1 MALAETLRRPHI
13 LRYLSLSLPTNF
25 TATAS
30 ALALE
35 AAGCELGGISK
46 HTHTHGHT
54 LNTKYLF
61 ISSSYLSCAL
71 HLFLSLLLLLCVC
84 VCVWHVCAILCFCLC
99 LAGSFQAA
107 FHVHTNV
114 CGCFKCFYCPLLR
127 VKFCHCPALF
137 IALPFTSPLFCV

>member
-1 MALAETLRRPHI
+1 MALAEALRRPHI

-46 HTHTHGHT
+46 HTHTWHTHGHT

-84 VCVWHVCAILCFCLC
+84 VCGMFA
-99 LAGSFQAA
+99 
-107 FHVHTNV
+107 
-114 CGCFKCFYCPLLR
+114 P
-127 VKFCHCPALF
+127 
-137 IALPFTSPLFCV
+137 FCVFVYV

>member
-1 MALAETLRRPHI
+1 MAQGDSMALAETLRRPHI

-46 HTHTHGHT
+46 HTPSLVHTHGHT

-71 HLFLSLLLLLCVC
+71 HLFLSLLLLCVFVC
-84 VCVWHVCAILCFCLC
+84 VCLCVACLRHFVFLFMFSRVISSGISC
-99 LAGSFQAA
+99 TYEC
-107 FHVHTNV
+107 VR
-114 CGCFKCFYCPLLR
+114 LL
-127 VKFCHCPALF
+127 
-137 IALPFTSPLFCV
+137 